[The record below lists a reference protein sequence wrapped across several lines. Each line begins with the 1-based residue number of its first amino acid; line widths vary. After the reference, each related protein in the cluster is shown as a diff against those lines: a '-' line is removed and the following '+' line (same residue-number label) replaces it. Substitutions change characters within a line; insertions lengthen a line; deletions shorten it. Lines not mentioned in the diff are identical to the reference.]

1 MRAND
6 NIRSQ
11 DTTITRGSKNFFI
24 NQTNSEY
31 GRRTFANAGAKAW
44 NSIPLKVRSLGFKPF
59 KLAISS
65 ILSVS

>member
-31 GRRTFANAGAKAW
+31 GRRTFAHRGAKAW
-44 NSIPLKVRSLGFKPF
+44 NSLPLKLSQKPG
-59 KLAISS
+59 I
-65 ILSVS
+65 